1 MDVCRC
7 RIAKAVTQSLYRV
20 KKKSRSLRKGDSMKP
35 LITILT
41 LAMLSSA
48 YAQSLDKAKLDE
60 FLHRLAERNK
70 GMGSLT
76 LAKDG
81 NVIYSRSFGYAQID
95 GNEKKPSTAATR
107 YRIASITKTFTAVMI
122 LQLIEEGKLSL
133 TDTLDKFFP
142 QIPNADKITLAQI
155 LLHRSGLPEIQP
167 DGAWGK
173 QHRTHD
179 EFIARLVQGRP
190 TFEPDT
196 KTLYNNAGYHLLG
209 YIVEKLSGKPYG
221 QALQE
226 RITAKAGLADTYLGE
241 GNTNP
246 ARGEALAYMYFGDRW
261 VKASEPD
268 FSVVAGAGGIVSTP
282 TDLAKFIQALFD
294 RKLVSADSLKLMT
307 TMRDGEGMGMVTF
320 SFAGKTLYG
329 NTGGSASTGAWLN
342 YFPEEKLALAYA
354 TNAKPYPVRDIV
366 AGVFDIYWN
375 RPYQIPAF
383 ETFEVRPE
391 ILDRYVGVYSIAG
404 GPNKVNITRDGATL
418 YFKPASEQTGVALEA
433 TAENKFKTGPILVF
447 EFDAEKGE
455 MILDRG
461 GKKILF
467 KKQ

>member
-1 MDVCRC
+1 LKAF
-7 RIAKAVTQSLYRV
+7 IA
-20 KKKSRSLRKGDSMKP
+20 
-35 LITILT
+35 ILT
-41 LAMLSSA
+41 LAMVA
-48 YAQSLDKAKLDE
+48 TAHAQSFDKAKLDQLLE
-60 FLHRLAERNK
+60 RLAEKNK

-81 NVIYSRSFGYAQID
+81 KVIYSRSFGYAQID
-95 GNEKKPSTAATR
+95 ENEKKPVTAATR
-107 YRIASITKTFTAVMI
+107 FRIASITKTFTAVMI
-122 LQLIEEGKLSL
+122 LQLVEEGKLSL

-142 QIPNADKITLAQI
+142 QIPNAARITIGQI
-155 LLHRSGLPEIQP
+155 LLHRSGMPDIQP

-173 QHRTHD
+173 QYHSQD
-179 EFIARLVQGRP
+179 EVVARIAQGRP
-190 TFEPDT
+190 FFEPDA
-196 KTLYNNAGYHLLG
+196 KSLYSSAGYHLLG
-209 YIVEKLSGKPYG
+209 YIVEKAGGKPYR

-246 ARGEALAYMYFGDRW
+246 ARGEALAYMYFGDKW
-261 VKASEPD
+261 MEATEPH
-268 FSVVAGAGGIVSTP
+268 FSVVAGAGGIVSTA
-282 TDLAKFIQALFD
+282 TDLAKFIQAVFD
-294 RKLVSADSLKLMT
+294 LKLVSADSLKLMT
-307 TMRDGEGMGMVTF
+307 TIKDGEGMGMVTF

-342 YFPEEKLALAYA
+342 YFPEEKLALAYT

-383 ETFEVRPE
+383 DVFEVSTE
-391 ILDRYVGVYSIAG
+391 ILDRYVGAYSVPGAG
-404 GPNKVNITRDGATL
+404 NKANVTRKGAKL
-418 YFKPASEQTGVALEA
+418 FFQPGSEATGVALEA

-455 MILDRG
+455 MIVDRG
-461 GKKILF
+461 GRKIVF
-467 KKQ
+467 KKQQE